1 MKKKN
6 KNIKSLFYIAQEIF
20 FSCPHKIIFFFFLQ
34 TIDFFFII
42 INVSLVAPVID
53 YAKIEN
59 SFQNSFVT
67 NQYIKIL
74 KFFEIVPSLTFFI
87 LAFILSLILK
97 QLSNICLNFYLAKIK
112 YFLMYENNY
121 KAINNLLRSNLE
133 FYNSL
138 SQGKLLNTYIKDLDN
153 LSDLSVSLLRFYLNI
168 FQVFSYLFYP
178 LYVAF
183 TLVFVALIFFSTLI
197 FLLNKILRKKLKELS
212 EKNLLTA
219 NIFIGFLNKIL
230 QSFRLIKIRGIEDFF
245 SRKYKKL
252 MIEHS
257 NVTIK
262 FQLVSELSSFF
273 LLPLSVSFIF
283 LIFLELKNNSVYYS
297 DVGIII
303 FSLLN
308 ISLKAGNLTQN
319 FFLLKK
325 NIPNYNQFKNFSDLS
340 IKNIEK
346 SDGVSFTKLKKSINL
361 KKVQFNYK
369 NKASTLKDINFEFRK
384 NSITGICGDSGV
396 GKSTLIDLISSFKQ
410 PTKGAILIDNIDFK
424 KINLSSYRKKI
435 FYVSQDPIFFNASI
449 KDNLTLFDKS
459 IPIKNINNSLKKTA
473 IFTFIN
479 SLKKKLNTV
488 IGDYGKNLSG
498 GEKQRLSLA
507 RGLLFKPQILLL
519 DEATSSLDSI
529 NETAI
534 LRTLKTLKKNCTIIM
549 ISHKLSSLR
558 ICDQIILLKK
568 GKIIKK
574 GDFNKISKSN
584 FFRV

>member
-121 KAINNLLRSNLE
+121 KAIKNLLRSNLE

-534 LRTLKTLKKNCTIIM
+534 LRTLKILKKNCTIIM

-568 GKIIKK
+568 GKIFKK

>member
-6 KNIKSLFYIAQEIF
+6 KNVKSLFYIAQEIF

-121 KAINNLLRSNLE
+121 KAIKNLLRSNLE

-534 LRTLKTLKKNCTIIM
+534 LRTLKILKKNCTIIM

-568 GKIIKK
+568 GKIFKK